1 MNKNVFSRTLIIVLL
16 SILFSCSEDFDSQK
30 DSMIEG
36 KLSNS
41 NREMIYLYELNIKSL
56 DIIDSVRLDEQGR
69 FKLVFTNKHK
79 AGFYTLSVA
88 KSPAVLLQL
97 NAGDKIQIEGNA
109 QNLANVY
116 SLKNAPSSELL
127 KQLQQKINI
136 SLDKA
141 DSIYEAYRDADT
153 TLIKHSNLRVITDSL
168 LRQNQLD
175 HYNMIRKFASDNKNS
190 LVAIYALYS
199 SYGQKSVLDL
209 ELDFDL
215 FKDVADALSRNYT
228 NNIHVE
234 DLQKR
239 VNELSVSKKSEIDFE
254 NSLNAGNVFPDL
266 ILLDPNNQQ
275 LKLSDLKGKNTL
287 VYLWNAKDKACWDT
301 NQRLMT
307 LYKKYAQKKN
317 FEIFAVSFDTDIMLW
332 TSAIN
337 VDKLNWKNV
346 IMDAKNLENFRI
358 KNLPRMFLL
367 DMDGKILQKDISLN
381 QISDFL
387 SKQ

>member
-346 IMDAKNLENFRI
+346 IMDAKTLENFRI

>member
-1 MNKNVFSRTLIIVLL
+1 M
-16 SILFSCSEDFDSQK
+16 
-30 DSMIEG
+30 
-36 KLSNS
+36 
-41 NREMIYLYELNIKSL
+41 
-56 DIIDSVRLDEQGR
+56 
-69 FKLVFTNKHK
+69 
-79 AGFYTLSVA
+79 
-88 KSPAVLLQL
+88 
-97 NAGDKIQIEGNA
+97 
-109 QNLANVY
+109 
-116 SLKNAPSSELL
+116 
-127 KQLQQKINI
+127 
-136 SLDKA
+136 
-141 DSIYEAYRDADT
+141 
-153 TLIKHSNLRVITDSL
+153 
-168 LRQNQLD
+168 
-175 HYNMIRKFASDNKNS
+175 
-190 LVAIYALYS
+190 VAIYALYS

-215 FKDVADALSRNYT
+215 FKEVADALSRNYT

-239 VNELSVSKKSEIDFE
+239 VNQLSLSKKSEIDFE

-266 ILLDPNNQQ
+266 VLLDPNNLQI
-275 LKLSDLKGKNTL
+275 KLSDLKGKNTL

-317 FEIFAVSFDTDIMLW
+317 FEIFAVSFDTDKMLW

-346 IMDAKNLENFRI
+346 IMDAKTLENFKI

-367 DMDGKILQKDISLN
+367 DLDGKILQKDISLD

-387 SKQ
+387 SKK